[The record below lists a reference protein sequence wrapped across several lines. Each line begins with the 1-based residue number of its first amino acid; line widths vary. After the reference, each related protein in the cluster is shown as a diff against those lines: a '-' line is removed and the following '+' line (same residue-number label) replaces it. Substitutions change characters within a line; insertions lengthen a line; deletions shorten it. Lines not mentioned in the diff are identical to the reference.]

1 MQFRQSELVGVSWPA
16 CLVDRA
22 DRLLMNLRASGR
34 TRRDFLGV
42 AASIAAAPVL
52 LHSAPKATKRAETGV
67 LIWSAH
73 SIIDASNRGDR
84 VDKDLIA
91 RWISHLAGH
100 GVKSVFWRG
109 MYVGK
114 ATYHSRVMPV
124 MLHADGIIF
133 AGSRYPG
140 TGAAETLKEFN
151 QLAAAI
157 ERFDDFHAARQES
170 KRQGLAFYADI
181 SPFDKF
187 FPGLEE

>member
-1 MQFRQSELVGVSWPA
+1 MPA
-16 CLVDRA
+16 TSQAAGPWLDTT
-22 DRLLMNLRASGR
+22 SP
-34 TRRDFLGV
+34 RRY
-42 AASIAAAPVL
+42 
-52 LHSAPKATKRAETGV
+52 
-67 LIWSAH
+67 
-73 SIIDASNRGDR
+73 
-84 VDKDLIA
+84 KDLIA

-124 MLHADGIIF
+124 MLHADAIIF

-187 FPGLEE
+187 FPGLDPCEIDSHKTNGLLSWRLSGGI